1 MKDKVLEIIKNGVPD
16 IRMQKR
22 QATEL
27 EARQLI
33 EQNPDGM
40 TAAQLATFFEKIDT
54 DYWDGKAKQGRF
66 GVTFLGNNRKLICEQ
81 VDVANKWIQ
90 LLWNAKEKDCV
101 SLVDKFM
108 KESPIKGAKY
118 GFPSLILYLRD
129 PNRFNIWIA
138 VMWAGMKVFT
148 GDDYAGDTGA
158 DYDKLNSAIIKFR
171 DEFQL
176 APQALDIV
184 LTELCKLAPKSSDD
198 KKTAGGQTGSA
209 KKLFAAKT
217 FELLTLMHAT
227 PLAATYH
234 ANKEDIK
241 SFVESPLQALLLGAA
256 SKLPK
261 EMTDFLETEKKIFAR
276 FLKND
281 YGQGGAWDY
290 YWGALYPQGGKRNS
304 DAQLF
309 VWMNH
314 EVLEFG
320 FYIGDYG
327 DEQKTRFLKNVKL
340 YGDSIVAPL
349 ALKGSAE
356 NILFGGRNKYQEKG
370 VNDPVEWFKGVSSD
384 NISARV
390 ELKAHE
396 VVNFSKDELIDKVTR
411 VFEALFPLVLMASV
425 DDPLSRIASTTE
437 EEDSENIIQPDYTIE
452 ECANDCG
459 LELGEVARWVRAID
473 RKGQAILYGP
483 PGTGKTFTAKLL
495 AKHLVRSNDGFIDF
509 IQFHP
514 AYAYE
519 DFMQG
524 IRPKTTASGG
534 LSYPLVHGRFL
545 EFCSEAR
552 KRNGI
557 CVLILDEIN
566 RANLSRVFGELMY
579 LLEYRDESI
588 PLAAGDKFSIPKNVR
603 IIGTMNTADR
613 SIALVDH
620 ALRRRFAFLE
630 LHPNYEVLEK
640 YHNGNGF
647 IVSGLIAT
655 LKDVNK
661 KINDRNYSV
670 GISFFLRD
678 DLESQIED
686 IWRMEIEPYLDEYF
700 FAQPSNSTELRWDKV
715 KSRILAP

>member
-1 MKDKVLEIIKNGVPD
+1 MKEKVLEIIKNHVPE
-16 IRMQKR
+16 IRMQQRKANE
-22 QATEL
+22 Q

-33 EQNPDGM
+33 VQNLGGM
-40 TAAQLATFFEKIDT
+40 TASQLATFFEKIDT
-54 DYWDGKAKQGRF
+54 DYWDGKSKQGRF
-66 GVTFLGNNRKLICEQ
+66 GITFLGNNRKLICEQ

-90 LLWNAKEKDCV
+90 LLWNAKDDECAF
-101 SLVDKFM
+101 LVDKFM
-108 KESPIKGAKY
+108 KERPLKGAKY

-129 PNRFNIWIA
+129 PNRFNIWLD
-138 VMWAGMKVFT
+138 VMWAGMKVYSGKT
-148 GDDYAGDTGA
+148 YSGDSGTDYE
-158 DYDKLNSAIIKFR
+158 KLNSAINQFR
-171 DEFQL
+171 DEFQI
-176 APQALDIV
+176 APQSLDIV
-184 LTELCKLAPKSSDD
+184 LTELSKLAPKSSGE
-198 KKTAGGQTGSA
+198 KKTVAGQADNDT
-209 KKLFAAKT
+209 KLFTTKT
-217 FELLTLMHAT
+217 FELLKKMHDA

-234 ANKEDIK
+234 SNKEDIK
-241 SFVESPLQALLLGAA
+241 KLVEFPLQTLLLGAV
-256 SKLPK
+256 SRLPK

-290 YWGALYPQGGKRNS
+290 YWGALYPKGGKRNS

-309 VWMNH
+309 AWMNH

-327 DEQKTRFLKNVKL
+327 DEQKTRFIKNVKL
-340 YGDSIVAPL
+340 HSEKIVASL
-349 ALKGSAE
+349 SLKSSAE

-370 VNDPVEWFKGVSSD
+370 VKDPVEWFQGISTD
-384 NISARV
+384 NIGARV
-390 ELKAHE
+390 ELKAGE
-396 VVNFSKDELIDKVTR
+396 VISISKNDLIDRVAR
-411 VFEALFPLVLMASV
+411 VFETLFPLVLMASD
-425 DDPLSRIASTTE
+425 DDPISKIASTTDE
-437 EEDSENIIQPDYTIE
+437 DDSENIIHPDYTIE

-459 LELGEVARWVRAID
+459 LEVDVLARWVRAID
-473 RKGQAILYGP
+473 RKGQAIIYGP

-495 AKHLVRSNDGFIDF
+495 AKHLVRESDGFIDF

-524 IRPKTTASGG
+524 IRPKPTGTGG
-534 LSYPLVHGRFL
+534 LSYPLVPGRFL
-545 EFCSEAR
+545 EFCAEAR
-552 KRNGI
+552 RRKGI

-579 LLEYRDESI
+579 LLEYRGDSI
-588 PLAAGDKFSIPKNVR
+588 PLAAGEKFSIPDNVR

-630 LHPNYEVLEK
+630 LHPNYGVLEK
-640 YHNGNGF
+640 YHAENSF
-647 IVSGLIAT
+647 AVSGLVAA
-655 LKDVNK
+655 LKDVNR

-670 GISFFLRD
+670 GISFFLRN

-686 IWRMEIEPYLDEYF
+686 IWRMEIEPYLEEYF
-700 FAQPSNSTELRWDKV
+700 FAQPSNADDLKWDKV
-715 KSRILAP
+715 RSRILAS